1 MRCLFNCCITM
12 CKFFTDKL
20 LYLLNLL
27 IIIPLTLCIILKS
40 NNISELKNVSWVG
53 LILPIVFIIIFD
65 IFYCLFCKYIYCR
78 ERDYDNNLGYS
89 SQV

>member
-20 LYLLNLL
+20 IYLLNLL
-27 IIIPLTLCIILKS
+27 IIIPLTLCIVLKS
-40 NNISELKNVSWVG
+40 NDSRGLRDVNWAW
-53 LILPIVFIIIFD
+53 LILPIVFIIVFD
-65 IFYCLFCKYIYCR
+65 IFYCLCCKYIYCR
-78 ERDYDNNLGYS
+78 ERDYNNNLGYS